1 MVPGENAS
9 SRDVNK
15 KKRVLPKNRDEWLR
29 EIKVA
34 YEDGRKTKPFA
45 LLTGQWLTN
54 AKLFHLAPLICMK
67 FRGLDV
73 RDEKLRKRVIEGA
86 LANYVAN
93 TESQGLDANP
103 KLAFAVCY
111 VAAHYVLDLLDEQQ
125 AEEVLCYCEEHF
137 SE

>member
-1 MVPGENAS
+1 MS

-15 KKRVLPKNRDEWLR
+15 KARVVPKNRDEWLR
-29 EIKVA
+29 EIKLA
-34 YEDGRKTKPFA
+34 YEDGRRTKPFG

-67 FRGLDV
+67 FRGLDL
-73 RDEKLRKRVIEGA
+73 RDDELRKRVIEGA

-93 TESQGLDANP
+93 TESQGLDDNP

-111 VAAHYVLDLLDEQQ
+111 VAAHYVLDLVDEKQ
-125 AEEVLCYCEEHF
+125 AEGVLCYCEEHF